1 MGRPKKQIEKQRN
14 STLAIDLQTSLR
26 LDIFSKKH
34 GLTKKEFIQV
44 ALDYFERTGID
55 PLSDAIPNSDMDQIK
70 QALSSIEQNVRD
82 AKTLQADA
90 ALKLTAFHTMLTL
103 PGQQNEQRMLEDN
116 QTKRRFF
123 WQKKG

>member
-1 MGRPKKQIEKQRN
+1 MGRPKKQIEKQKN

-34 GLTKKEFIQV
+34 GLTKKEFIRV

-55 PLSDAIPNSDMDQIK
+55 PLSDAVPNSDMDQIK
-70 QALSSIEQNVRD
+70 QALSNIEQNVRD

-90 ALKLTAFHTMLTL
+90 ALKLTAFHTILTL
-103 PGQQNEQRMLEDN
+103 PGQQRKLEDN